1 MTEATQHT
9 ATDAAP
15 ETAPPRA
22 LEGFRV
28 LEDGG
33 GIAAAYAGKLLA
45 DLGADLIKIEPPAG
59 GDPIRRRGPFP
70 ADRPHR
76 ELGGLHLFLDTNK
89 RSVALDL
96 QTAAGRRLFRQL
108 AATSEAVITTRPI
121 SEQRAL
127 GLSWDDLAAANP
139 NLVTVSI
146 TTFGVGT
153 RRQDWQASSL
163 TTSMASGI
171 SYRIGDPDK
180 APLGLPYD
188 APLYQGGIHG
198 AIAALLGRRAAR
210 QNGTQD
216 GGQHIWLSIV
226 DIVGSV
232 MAGAGVAAYV
242 FTGQSRGRA
251 GVRMNAFYPWQVT
264 PVKDGY
270 FEVITMVDDQ
280 WNRFLDLLGSP
291 EWRNDERLEN
301 RWLAFQ
307 HADALDA
314 LWHPWMRERTK
325 SELWKQFSDNR
336 ISFQPVHTIAEVAE
350 SNHLKARNF
359 WTATE
364 HPNTPN
370 TTRPSAPNAPR
381 PITPDTNPQ
390 SALDANA
397 QTTPTAIP
405 LPGAPY
411 KLSTTPWQIR
421 RPPPQLGQ
429 HTAELL
435 QETTTT
441 APAKL
446 RRANLT

>member
-1 MTEATQHT
+1 MTDST
-9 ATDAAP
+9 AAQ
-15 ETAPPRA
+15 A
-22 LEGFRV
+22 LAGFRV

-45 DLGADLIKIEPPAG
+45 DLGADVIKLEPPQ
-59 GDPIRRRGPFP
+59 GDALRRRGPFP
-70 ADRPHR
+70 GDLPDR

-89 RSVALDL
+89 RSVSLDL
-96 QTAAGRRLFRQL
+96 RTAAGRRLFRQL
-108 AATSEAVITTRPI
+108 AASCEAVITTRPVA
-121 SEQRAL
+121 EQRAL
-127 GLSWDDLAAANP
+127 GLSWDELATDNADLV
-139 NLVTVSI
+139 LVSI
-146 TTFGVGT
+146 TTFGIGT
-153 RRQDWQASSL
+153 QREDWQASSL

-198 AIAALLGRRAAR
+198 AISALLGRRAAR
-210 QNGTQD
+210 EAGKTGEG

-270 FEVITMVDDQ
+270 FEVITMVDRQ
-280 WNRFLDLLGSP
+280 WESFLQLLGDP
-291 EWRNDERLEN
+291 QWRDDERLQN

-307 HADALDA
+307 HADDLDA

-325 SELWKQFSDNR
+325 AELWRQFSENR
-336 ISFQPVHTIAEVAE
+336 ISFQPVQTIGEVAE
-350 SNHLKARNF
+350 SEHLRAREF
-359 WTATE
+359 WAETAG
-364 HPNTPN
+364 
-370 TTRPSAPNAPR
+370 
-381 PITPDTNPQ
+381 IQ
-390 SALDANA
+390 
-397 QTTPTAIP
+397 

-411 KLSTTPWQIR
+411 KLSATPWQIR
-421 RPPPQLGQ
+421 RRPPLLGEHTQELLGETGPQL
-429 HTAELL
+429 
-435 QETTTT
+435 
-441 APAKL
+441 
-446 RRANLT
+446 RRSGVG

>member
-1 MTEATQHT
+1 MT
-9 ATDAAP
+9 DPVAAQ
-15 ETAPPRA
+15 A
-22 LEGFRV
+22 LAGFRV

-45 DLGADLIKIEPPAG
+45 DLGADVIKLEPPQ
-59 GDPIRRRGPFP
+59 GDAVRRRGPFP
-70 ADRPHR
+70 GDVPDR

-89 RSVALDL
+89 RSVSLDMR
-96 QTAAGRRLFRQL
+96 TAAGRRLFREL
-108 AATSEAVITTRPI
+108 AASCEAVITTRPI
-121 SEQRAL
+121 AEQRAL
-127 GLSWDDLAAANP
+127 GLSWEELVADNADLV
-139 NLVTVSI
+139 LVSI
-146 TTFGVGT
+146 TTFGIGT
-153 RRQDWQASSL
+153 QREGWQASSL

-198 AIAALLGRRAAR
+198 AISALLGRRAAR
-210 QNGTQD
+210 EAGKAGES

-270 FEVITMVDDQ
+270 FEVITMVDRQ
-280 WNRFLDLLGSP
+280 WESFLQLLGDP
-291 EWRNDERLEN
+291 QWRDDERLQN

-307 HADALDA
+307 HADELDA

-325 SELWKQFSDNR
+325 ADLWRQFSENR
-336 ISFQPVHTIAEVAE
+336 ISFQPVQTIGEVAE
-350 SNHLKARNF
+350 SEHLRAREF
-359 WTATE
+359 WTE
-364 HPNTPN
+364 
-370 TTRPSAPNAPR
+370 
-381 PITPDTNPQ
+381 
-390 SALDANA
+390 
-397 QTTPTAIP
+397 TAGIQ

-411 KLSTTPWQIR
+411 KLSATPWQIR
-421 RPPPQLGQ
+421 RRPPLLGE
-429 HTAELL
+429 HTQELL
-435 QETTTT
+435 GEANAQ
-441 APAKL
+441 L
-446 RRANLT
+446 RRAGVV